1 MDPSLPPPPF
11 TAFPPLINSNSNSN
25 PFPPPQH
32 PFSSAVAQANNN
44 QFFQPSPPVPCHP
57 SVNHPHYSEMIC
69 SAISA
74 LNEPDGSSK
83 QAISRYIER
92 FYTGIPPAHGS
103 LLTHHLRT
111 LKNSGVLVM
120 VKKSYKLAAAALE
133 PPRSG
138 FNETQQLPDPAATS
152 APQTQTQTQKRGRGR
167 PPKSKPTLE
176 QNQLVVSEQ
185 MQAQPPPVKRP
196 PGRPRKDGALPTVKA
211 SVPGGEEITK
221 RRGRPPSGR
230 AAGRERKPAVV
241 SAPVSVFP
249 YVANGG
255 VRRRG
260 RPKRTDAGAS
270 SVAPPPKAEG
280 GGEQVAKRGRGRP
293 PKIGGVIRKAMKPKR
308 GYFRTGRPRKNAASK
323 GASGQQDIS
332 FGELKKKFELFQEKA
347 KEIVNV
353 LKAEVGGSD
362 NQAVVQ
368 AIHDLEELTVTKR
381 ETAEEPRYMEDVQ
394 PDELYFEN
402 EPQPDGHGQGQVKQ
416 TRFLM
421 AKTARTP
428 SASHGTGPEAPRSDA
443 AGSPAA
449 TDSQKRGRGRPP
461 KSKSDSQ
468 DGAVSAAQPARK
480 PSGRPKRNLA
490 TAAVATAPAA
500 AGRPRRSNTVRAT
513 EPQVTAG
520 DGSRKRGRPKKDDV
534 AAPAKKQR
542 GRKPKSEP
550 VAKKTVGRP
559 KNGASDPRELKKKAA
574 LLQKKVKQAAD
585 KLKIAVSA
593 IEEVQEIAAGM

>member
-1 MDPSLPPPPF
+1 MDPSLPPPF
-11 TAFPPLINSNSNSN
+11 TAFPPFTNSN

-32 PFSSAVAQANNN
+32 PFYGGAVNSSAVAPSNNN
-44 QFFQPSPPVPCHP
+44 QFFQPSRPVPSHP

-111 LKNSGVLVM
+111 LKNSGVLFM
-120 VKKSYKLAAAALE
+120 VKKSYKLAAATHPTSVAVAAAAAAAGLE
-133 PPRSG
+133 PPRSD

-152 APQTQTQTQKRGRGR
+152 APQTQKRGRGRGR
-167 PPKSKPTLE
+167 PPKAKPADVQTNGKPTSE
-176 QNQLVVSEQ
+176 QNQLAVSEQ
-185 MQAQPPPVKRP
+185 MQAQTPPVKRP
-196 PGRPRKDGALPTVKA
+196 PGRPRKDGALPTLKA
-211 SVPGGEEITK
+211 SVSGGEEIAK

-260 RPKRTDAGAS
+260 RPKRIDAGAS

-280 GGEQVAKRGRGRP
+280 VGEQVAKRGRGRP

-308 GYFRTGRPRKNAASK
+308 GYFRTGRPVGRPRKNAASK

-381 ETAEEPRYMEDVQ
+381 ETTEEPRHMEDVQ

-402 EPQPDGHGQGQVKQ
+402 EPQPDGHGQGQVQ
-416 TRFLM
+416 TE
-421 AKTARTP
+421 T
-428 SASHGTGPEAPRSDA
+428 EAM
-443 AGSPAA
+443 
-449 TDSQKRGRGRPP
+449 Q
-461 KSKSDSQ
+461 
-468 DGAVSAAQPARK
+468 
-480 PSGRPKRNLA
+480 
-490 TAAVATAPAA
+490 
-500 AGRPRRSNTVRAT
+500 
-513 EPQVTAG
+513 E
-520 DGSRKRGRPKKDDV
+520 
-534 AAPAKKQR
+534 
-542 GRKPKSEP
+542 
-550 VAKKTVGRP
+550 
-559 KNGASDPRELKKKAA
+559 A
-574 LLQKKVKQAAD
+574 LF
-585 KLKIAVSA
+585 
-593 IEEVQEIAAGM
+593 

>member
-1 MDPSLPPPPF
+1 MDPSLPPPF
-11 TAFPPLINSNSNSN
+11 TAFPPFTNSNFN

-44 QFFQPSPPVPCHP
+44 QFFQPSPPVPSHP

-138 FNETQQLPDPAATS
+138 FNETQQLPDPAAIS
-152 APQTQTQTQKRGRGR
+152 APQTQTQKRGRGR
-167 PPKSKPTLE
+167 PPKAKPTLE

-211 SVPGGEEITK
+211 SVPGGEEIAK

-249 YVANGG
+249 YV

-260 RPKRTDAGAS
+260 RPKRLDAGAS
-270 SVAPPPKAEG
+270 SVAPPPKADG

-308 GYFRTGRPRKNAASK
+308 GYFRTGRPVGRPRKNAASK

-381 ETAEEPRYMEDVQ
+381 ETTEEPRHMEDVQ

-402 EPQPDGHGQGQVKQ
+402 EPQPDGHGQGQLQ
-416 TRFLM
+416 TE
-421 AKTARTP
+421 T
-428 SASHGTGPEAPRSDA
+428 EAM
-443 AGSPAA
+443 
-449 TDSQKRGRGRPP
+449 Q
-461 KSKSDSQ
+461 
-468 DGAVSAAQPARK
+468 
-480 PSGRPKRNLA
+480 
-490 TAAVATAPAA
+490 
-500 AGRPRRSNTVRAT
+500 
-513 EPQVTAG
+513 E
-520 DGSRKRGRPKKDDV
+520 
-534 AAPAKKQR
+534 
-542 GRKPKSEP
+542 
-550 VAKKTVGRP
+550 
-559 KNGASDPRELKKKAA
+559 A
-574 LLQKKVKQAAD
+574 LF
-585 KLKIAVSA
+585 
-593 IEEVQEIAAGM
+593 